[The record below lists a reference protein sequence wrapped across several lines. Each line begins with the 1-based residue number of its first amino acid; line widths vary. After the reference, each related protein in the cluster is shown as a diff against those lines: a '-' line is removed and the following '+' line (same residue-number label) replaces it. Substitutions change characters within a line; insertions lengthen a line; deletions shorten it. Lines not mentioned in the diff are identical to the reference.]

1 MNAITQ
7 IFCTATKLK
16 LQTIFVDMQ
25 PPSFLNKVINPLEK
39 LTGITEL
46 WNPKIIAE
54 LNGQYVKLAKIE
66 GEFVW
71 HKHDAEDELFMLL
84 EGQMEMHYRDSVE
97 VLKVGEIIVVPKG
110 VDHKPVAPNGAS
122 ILLFE
127 PKSTLN
133 TGDQQDERTRNNLE
147 WL

>member
-1 MNAITQ
+1 MKPINLND
-7 IFCTATKLK
+7 KL
-16 LQTIFVDMQ
+16 
-25 PPSFLNKVINPLEK
+25 SHINE
-39 LTGITEL
+39 T

-54 LNGQYVKLAKIE
+54 LNGQFVKLAKIE

-71 HKHDAEDELFMLL
+71 HKHNEEDELFMLL
-84 EGQMEMHYRDSVE
+84 EGEMEMHYRDRIERVTQ
-97 VLKVGEIIVVPKG
+97 GEIIVVPKG
-110 VDHKPVAPNGAS
+110 VEHKPVAPNGAS
-122 ILLFE
+122 IMLFE